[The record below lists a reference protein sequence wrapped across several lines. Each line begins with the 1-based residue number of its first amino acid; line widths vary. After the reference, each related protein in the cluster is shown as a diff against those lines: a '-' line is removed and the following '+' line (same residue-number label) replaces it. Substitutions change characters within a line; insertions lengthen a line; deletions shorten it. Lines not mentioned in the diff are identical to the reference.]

1 MELAGN
7 ATVADAFITS
17 LSSLSSIVVVVL
29 FVWFRYKIL
38 REKSTRLFRVLQRF
52 ASTRRERERR
62 AFIKESVCRVTSAS
76 YVRVFLC
83 YVLCSSSFFLITRI
97 YILKKVCKKY
107 AEGMQCKSLTL
118 PYS

>member
-1 MELAGN
+1 MSSRRGLCKRERERGVELAGN

-38 REKSTRLFRVLQRF
+38 REKSTRSFRVLGRF

-76 YVRVFLC
+76 YVRVLF
-83 YVLCSSSFFLITRI
+83 VISSSSFSSLVYI
-97 YILKKVCKKY
+97 Y
-107 AEGMQCKSLTL
+107 
-118 PYS
+118 